1 MEPRTYCEC
10 YLTVF
15 ILTLKKMSPWAYV
28 LLVLGLLLVVLV
40 ILQLA
45 GVPWPSTTPSDY
57 TTDAIIEPPTSVSE
71 PPASITPTS
80 DVSEP
85 QEKYYQPKGYV
96 REQAVCQA
104 LEAIYERGFPT
115 VRPPWL
121 LNPATG
127 QAMEYD
133 CYNADLHIAAEH
145 NGIQHYQF
153 PSSFHKTEQ
162 EFLAQRARDE
172 HKRLLSDKNGVTL
185 ITVPYWVP
193 FDLIPEWVRYYTP
206 ENIVNRQKIETL
218 RPPKT

>member
-1 MEPRTYCEC
+1 
-10 YLTVF
+10 
-15 ILTLKKMSPWAYV
+15 MSLWAYV
-28 LLVLGLLLVVLV
+28 LLILGLLLVVLV

-45 GVPWPSTTPSDY
+45 GVPWPSTAPSDY
-57 TTDAIIEPPTSVSE
+57 TTDAIIETPPPE
-71 PPASITPTS
+71 PPAPAP
-80 DVSEP
+80 VPPASEP
-85 QEKYYQPKGYV
+85 KEKYYKPKGYV
-96 REQAVCQA
+96 REQAVCEA
-104 LEAIYERGFPT
+104 LEAIYGRGFPT

-127 QAMEYD
+127 QALEYD

-145 NGIQHYQF
+145 NGIHHYQF
-153 PSSFHKTEQ
+153 PSTFHKTEQ

-193 FDLIPEWVRYYTP
+193 FELIPEWVRYYTP